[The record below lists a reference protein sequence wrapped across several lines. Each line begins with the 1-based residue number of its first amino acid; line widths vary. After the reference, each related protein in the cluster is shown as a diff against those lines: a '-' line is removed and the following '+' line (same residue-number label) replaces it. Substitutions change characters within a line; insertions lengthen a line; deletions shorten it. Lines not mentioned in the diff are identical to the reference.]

1 MKKLL
6 CFGLFFV
13 VLFCV
18 SCSSS
23 YIYKDRMASNSNIVL
38 SHLDL
43 FREDVW
49 VNLDVKVRDSRAF
62 KKRVNAPKGYDLLVL
77 KFGIT
82 NYSEEKV
89 TIDLS
94 KFLIKIKDKY
104 YPPVDQN
111 SWNKDIWKIGLGEN
125 SSKTSRNGITLN
137 LVYLIQKGEHP
148 SEIVLERFGTLDI
161 PAKK

>member
-6 CFGLFFV
+6 VFSLFFI

-23 YIYKDRMASNSNIVL
+23 LIYKDRLASNTNVVL
-38 SHLDL
+38 THLDL
-43 FREDVW
+43 FRENVW
-49 VNLDVKVRDSRAF
+49 AELDLKKGSIPF
-62 KKRVNAPKGYDLLVL
+62 KKRVNAPKGCDLLVL
-77 KFGIT
+77 KCGIT

-104 YPPVDQN
+104 YPPVEQN
-111 SWNKDIWKIGLGEN
+111 SWNKNIWKIGLGEH
-125 SSKTSRNGITLN
+125 SSKTTMDRITLN
-137 LVYLIQKGEHP
+137 LVYIIQKDEHP

>member
-6 CFGLFFV
+6 GFSLFFV
-13 VLFCV
+13 VLLCV

-23 YIYKDRMASNSNIVL
+23 LIYKDRMASNTNVVL
-38 SHLDL
+38 THLDL

-49 VNLDVKVRDSRAF
+49 AELDLQKGSTAF
-62 KKRVNAPKGYDLLVL
+62 KKRVNAPKGCDLLVL

-104 YPPVDQN
+104 YSPVDQN